1 MKQLN
6 LVWAVEHHTSIMPS
20 SRLEVQASAIEL
32 RKMSTL
38 SAGGVK
44 SEYWILAGPFELRSF
59 SIISSLV
66 GVSAPWREAG
76 GWRRKHYRKPEVCR
90 VPYRLPCA
98 QSQAHGKHVLCLV
111 PSELAHGKGLAH
123 GKRVLCRVPSESAH
137 GEDLAHGK
145 RHPLPCAREQTTR
158 RRLGTRKRLGL
169 CRVLLPR
176 HTARIQTLSC
186 AMSAVHTA
194 KPAPRHLSC
203 RLLYLPWVRIC
214 TRQSFVVCPI
224 SCTRQTVWL
233 P

>member
-20 SRLEVQASAIEL
+20 SRLAVQASAIEL

-123 GKRVLCRVPSESAH
+123 GKHVICRVPSEPAH
-137 GEDLAHGK
+137 GEGLAHGK
-145 RHPLPCAREQTTR
+145 RHPLPCAREQSTR
-158 RRLGTRKRLGL
+158 RRLGTR
-169 CRVLLPR
+169 
-176 HTARIQTLSC
+176 
-186 AMSAVHTA
+186 
-194 KPAPRHLSC
+194 
-203 RLLYLPWVRIC
+203 
-214 TRQSFVVCPI
+214 
-224 SCTRQTVWL
+224 
-233 P
+233 